1 MHRHGYKQLN
11 RDSYLSLS
19 PSRPNKPEPP
29 LRINRSGRMLQILVL
44 VFRKKFQSWVF
55 EVRKRV
61 EIWVLG
67 EAEGQRR
74 LSELWERRTDGGV
87 GCGEYGFEKGE
98 CIYIYIIFF
107 FLRNGSVSVYIKRIQ
122 KVSYCFFFC
131 QEYP

>member
-67 EAEGQRR
+67 EAEG
-74 LSELWERRTDGGV
+74 
-87 GCGEYGFEKGE
+87 
-98 CIYIYIIFF
+98 
-107 FLRNGSVSVYIKRIQ
+107 
-122 KVSYCFFFC
+122 
-131 QEYP
+131 

>member
-55 EVRKRV
+55 EGRKRV
-61 EIWVLG
+61 EIWFWGKQKGREDFRSCGRGGPMAV
-67 EAEGQRR
+67 
-74 LSELWERRTDGGV
+74 WVTERKLIV
-87 GCGEYGFEKGE
+87 
-98 CIYIYIIFF
+98 
-107 FLRNGSVSVYIKRIQ
+107 KRGR
-122 KVSYCFFFC
+122 VWF
-131 QEYP
+131 